1 MSDRDPAQEAAAL
14 RQRLEERQREFAV
27 LQRAFT
33 LVTAQNQA
41 MQQLLRVA
49 LHSPSLDEVLD
60 RSVDLMMD
68 LLKAE
73 AGSLFL
79 VDREAGE
86 VYFKVAKG
94 PAGDKV
100 KGFRIK
106 LEEGIVGWVATEN
119 ETVAISDVSRDIRFK
134 REISDSVGYDV
145 RSILAVPFR
154 LRGQVVG
161 VFEILNKE
169 GGDVFLADDRDMI
182 MTLSN
187 YLGLLLQLAGHERVE

>member
-1 MSDRDPAQEAAAL
+1 MSDKDLTQEVAAL

-33 LVTAQNQA
+33 LVSAQNQA
-41 MQQLLRVA
+41 IQQLLRIT
-49 LHSPSLDEVLD
+49 LHAPNMDDILD
-60 RSVDLMMD
+60 RTVDLMMD

-79 VDREAGE
+79 IDKEAEE

-100 KGFRIK
+100 KGFRVK

-119 ETVAISDVSRDIRFK
+119 ETVAISDVSRDMRFK
-134 REISDSVGYDV
+134 REISDAVGYEV

-182 MTLSN
+182 MNLSN
-187 YLGLLLQLAGHERVE
+187 YLGLLLQLAGHDRVE